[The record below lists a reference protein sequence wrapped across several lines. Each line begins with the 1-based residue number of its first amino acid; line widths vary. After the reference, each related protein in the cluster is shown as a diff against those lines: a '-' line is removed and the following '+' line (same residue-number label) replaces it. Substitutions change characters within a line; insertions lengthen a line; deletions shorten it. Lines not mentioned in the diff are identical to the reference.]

1 MGSICCNSESP
12 EAELADNITNIQT
25 ADILP
30 NNDDQKT
37 NGSKANEVQHGID
50 NLMNCVI
57 SWK

>member
-12 EAELADNITNIQT
+12 EAELEDNITNIQT

-30 NNDDQKT
+30 NNGDQKM

-50 NLMNCVI
+50 NFLKCAI
-57 SWK
+57 SLK